1 VTKKNKGSGARKGP
15 RKPKASRP
23 GKALAKFRDGF
34 PAPAVADPHAA
45 REAQRYENPIPSR
58 EAILALLEERGEL
71 MLAED
76 IARALRLFTE
86 YEINALDKRL
96 GAMVRDGQL
105 LRNRRNGY
113 APAQKLSLIPGR
125 VIANAEGYGF
135 LRPDEGGDDL
145 YLSPSQMRSVLHGD
159 RVLASVVGID
169 RRGRRQGA
177 IVEVLERRSPR
188 LVGRVVV
195 ENGVTLVEPDDR
207 RLHQNIMIPAGRDA
221 GARSGEIVVA
231 EITDPPTPH
240 RGPMGTI
247 RAVLGERL
255 QPSLV
260 VEMAIA
266 SHDLP
271 HEWPPQVIRQAEEVE
286 PKVTAAERQGKV
298 DIRNLPLVTID
309 GEDARDFDDAVY
321 AEPLKQGGFRLI
333 VAIADVS
340 HYVPEGTAL
349 DAEAYER
356 STSTYFPGF
365 VVPML
370 PETLSNGI
378 CSLNPRVDRLCM
390 VCDMEV
396 DAEGEVQHS
405 KFYEAV
411 MYSHARLTYTKVWQA
426 VGEHNAAVREEIADV
441 LPQVE
446 NLHKLY
452 KAMAKARKRRGAIDF
467 ETPEV
472 KFRLTPSGDVM
483 AMGASDRNDAHK
495 LIEECM
501 IAANVQAAK
510 FLSKRKIP
518 ALYRVHAPPPV
529 EKYEDLLQFLREFK
543 LKLPPN
549 DEVTPAD
556 FSALLK
562 KVHDRPEAELIQ
574 SVLLRAQSMAVYLP
588 ANNGHFGL
596 ALEAYAHFTSP
607 IRRYPDL
614 LVHRAIRYALT
625 KGKPADYVYSEA
637 QMEKM
642 AVHCSQRERRA
653 EEAERDVDERFKCAW
668 MEKHVGE
675 EFAGTITGVTSF
687 GLFVELAAS
696 RVSGLVHVSQL
707 PNDYYKFDPVRHLL
721 AGERTGARYRLGDY
735 VSVQVL
741 RASMEDRKIDFRLKA
756 RLESLPKPAPAPV
769 APAPAAPASTV
780 AQVGKAIGRVVK
792 KVAEKLAGKK
802 AAAKPAVEKA
812 PVTKTPAPV
821 AAKPAAAKAPASR
834 APAAKVPASKPVA
847 AKPHAAKPQATKA
860 QQAAKPAPA
869 KPVVAAKPPAKPHQ
883 PAQSASKQP
892 AAKSALTTKKRPE
905 VASAASVT
913 DHPLPALPPLPAVK
927 KAAGAKPAATKAAVK
942 APAKKAAPSQAP
954 AKKAAAKKP
963 AAPAAVAR
971 QAPAK
976 KVAAK
981 KAPAKKAAVKK
992 AAPRTNKG
1000 KS

>member
-1 VTKKNKGSGARKGP
+1 MTKKQKGSGADRGP
-15 RKPKASRP
+15 RKPKAS
-23 GKALAKFRDGF
+23 
-34 PAPAVADPHAA
+34 PAVVDPHAD
-45 REAQRYENPIPSR
+45 REAQRYDQPIPSR

-71 MLAED
+71 LMPED
-76 IARALRLFTE
+76 IARSLRLFTD
-86 YEINALDKRL
+86 YEINALDRRL

-105 LRNRRNGY
+105 LRNRRGSY
-113 APAQKLSLIPGR
+113 APAEKLSLIPGR

-135 LRPDEGGDDL
+135 LRPDEGGEDL

-221 GARSGEIVVA
+221 GARSGEIVVV

-240 RGPMGTI
+240 RGPMGTV

-255 QPSLV
+255 EPSLV

-271 HEWPPQVIRQAEEVE
+271 HEWPAQVIRQAEEVE
-286 PKVTAAERQGKV
+286 PKVTSEERKGRV
-298 DIRNLPLVTID
+298 DIRKLPLVTID

-321 AEPLKQGGFRLI
+321 AEALKGGGFRLI

-340 HYVPEGTAL
+340 HYVPVGTPL
-349 DAEAYER
+349 DVEAYDR

-378 CSLNPRVDRLCM
+378 CSLNPKVDRLCM

-396 DAEGEVQHS
+396 DEEGEVVRS
-405 KFYEAV
+405 KFYDAV
-411 MYSHARLTYTKVWQA
+411 MYSHARLTYNKVWQA
-426 VGEHNAAVREEIADV
+426 VGERNADVRDEIADV

-446 NLHKLY
+446 TLHRLY
-452 KAMAKARKRRGAIDF
+452 KVMAKARKRRGAIDF

-472 KFRLTPSGDVM
+472 KFRLAPSGDVVS
-483 AMGASDRNDAHK
+483 MGASDRNDAHK

-501 IAANVQAAK
+501 IAANVQAARY
-510 FLSKRKIP
+510 LSKRKIP
-518 ALYRVHAPPPV
+518 ALYRVHAPPPA
-529 EKYEDLLQFLREFK
+529 EKYDDLLQFLREFK
-543 LKLPPN
+543 LKMPPA

-574 SVLLRAQSMAVYLP
+574 SVLLRAQSMAVYHP
-588 ANNGHFGL
+588 ENQGHFGL
-596 ALEAYAHFTSP
+596 ALDAYAHFTSP

-625 KGKPADYVYSEA
+625 KGKPADYTYSES
-637 QMEKM
+637 QMASM

-687 GLFVELAAS
+687 GLFVELSAS

-721 AGERTGARYRLGDY
+721 SGERTGASYRLGDY

-741 RASMEDRKIDFRLKA
+741 RASLEDRKIDFRLVA
-756 RLESLPKPAPAPV
+756 RLAALPKPPPPV
-769 APAPAAPASTV
+769 AAAPAPASRSGMAEA
-780 AQVGKAIGRVVK
+780 GKAFGRAAK
-792 KVAEKLAGKK
+792 KAVGRIFGKK
-802 AAAKPAVEKA
+802 
-812 PVTKTPAPV
+812 TKAPV
-821 AAKPAAAKAPASR
+821 AAEPVAEHHARPARQAAGETEGAGVARKRASHQGRDAAQPKDASRSRDVASSKDGGRSTAGNRSRGRQAGGNERPVSRKVDAPQNDAVKGRGTKTAQPAARQTGTRTAAKAAPVKS
-834 APAAKVPASKPVA
+834 APAKTAGKSARRRPRS
-847 AKPHAAKPQATKA
+847 KPQA
-860 QQAAKPAPA
+860 
-869 KPVVAAKPPAKPHQ
+869 
-883 PAQSASKQP
+883 
-892 AAKSALTTKKRPE
+892 
-905 VASAASVT
+905 
-913 DHPLPALPPLPAVK
+913 
-927 KAAGAKPAATKAAVK
+927 
-942 APAKKAAPSQAP
+942 
-954 AKKAAAKKP
+954 
-963 AAPAAVAR
+963 
-971 QAPAK
+971 
-976 KVAAK
+976 
-981 KAPAKKAAVKK
+981 
-992 AAPRTNKG
+992 
-1000 KS
+1000 

>member
-1 VTKKNKGSGARKGP
+1 MTKKQKGSGADRGP
-15 RKPKASRP
+15 RKPKAR
-23 GKALAKFRDGF
+23 
-34 PAPAVADPHAA
+34 PAVVDPHAD
-45 REAQRYENPIPSR
+45 REAQRYDQPIPSR
-58 EAILALLEERGEL
+58 EAILALLEDRGEL
-71 MLAED
+71 LMAED
-76 IARALRLFTE
+76 IARSLRLFTD
-86 YEINALDKRL
+86 YEINALDRRL

-105 LRNRRNGY
+105 LRNRRGSY
-113 APAQKLSLIPGR
+113 APAEKLSLIPGR

-135 LRPDEGGDDL
+135 LRPDEGGEDL

-221 GARSGEIVVA
+221 GARSGEIVVV

-271 HEWPPQVIRQAEEVE
+271 HEWPAQVIRQAEEVE
-286 PKVTAAERQGKV
+286 PKVTAEERKGRV
-298 DIRNLPLVTID
+298 DIRKLPLVTID

-321 AEPLKQGGFRLI
+321 AEALKGGGFRLI

-340 HYVPEGTAL
+340 HYVPVGTPL
-349 DAEAYER
+349 DVEAYDR

-378 CSLNPRVDRLCM
+378 CSLNPKVDRLCM
-390 VCDMEV
+390 VCDMEI
-396 DAEGEVQHS
+396 DEEGEVVRS
-405 KFYEAV
+405 KFYDAV
-411 MYSHARLTYTKVWQA
+411 MYSHARLTYNKVWQA
-426 VGEHNAAVREEIADV
+426 VGERNADVRDEIADV

-446 NLHKLY
+446 TLHRLY

-472 KFRLTPSGDVM
+472 KFRLAPSGDVVS
-483 AMGASDRNDAHK
+483 MGASDRNDAHK

-501 IAANVQAAK
+501 IAANVQAARY
-510 FLSKRKIP
+510 LSKRKIP
-518 ALYRVHAPPPV
+518 ALYRVHAPPPA
-529 EKYEDLLQFLREFK
+529 EKYDDLLQFLREFK
-543 LKLPPN
+543 LKMPPA

-574 SVLLRAQSMAVYLP
+574 SVLLRAQSMAVYHP
-588 ANNGHFGL
+588 ENQGHFGL
-596 ALEAYAHFTSP
+596 ALDAYAHFTSP

-625 KGKPADYVYSEA
+625 KGKPADYTYSEG
-637 QMEKM
+637 QMASM

-687 GLFVELAAS
+687 GLFVELSAS

-721 AGERTGARYRLGDY
+721 SGERTGASYRLGDY

-741 RASMEDRKIDFRLKA
+741 RASLEDRKIDFRLVA
-756 RLESLPKPAPAPV
+756 RLAALPKPPPPV
-769 APAPAAPASTV
+769 VAAPAPASRSGMAEA
-780 AQVGKAIGRVVK
+780 GKAFGRAAK
-792 KVAEKLAGKK
+792 KAVGRIFGKK
-802 AAAKPAVEKA
+802 
-812 PVTKTPAPV
+812 TKAPV
-821 AAKPAAAKAPASR
+821 AAEPVAEHHARPARQAVGEIEGAGVARKRASHQGRDVVPSKDGARSGGGNRSRGRQGAESERPASR
-834 APAAKVPASKPVA
+834 KGDAPRNDVVKGRGTKSPQPAAKQA
-847 AKPHAAKPQATKA
+847 ATKT
-860 QQAAKPAPA
+860 AAKPAPVKSA
-869 KPVVAAKPPAKPHQ
+869 PAKT
-883 PAQSASKQP
+883 
-892 AAKSALTTKKRPE
+892 AAKSARRRPR
-905 VASAASVT
+905 S
-913 DHPLPALPPLPAVK
+913 
-927 KAAGAKPAATKAAVK
+927 KP
-942 APAKKAAPSQAP
+942 QA
-954 AKKAAAKKP
+954 
-963 AAPAAVAR
+963 
-971 QAPAK
+971 
-976 KVAAK
+976 
-981 KAPAKKAAVKK
+981 
-992 AAPRTNKG
+992 
-1000 KS
+1000 

>member
-1 VTKKNKGSGARKGP
+1 VTKKNKGSGADRGP

-23 GKALAKFRDGF
+23 GKALAKYADRL
-34 PAPAVADPHAA
+34 PQSVVDPHAE
-45 REAQRYENPIPSR
+45 REAQRYDQPIPSR
-58 EAILALLEERGEL
+58 EAILALLDERGEL
-71 MLAED
+71 LSDID
-76 IARALRLFTE
+76 IARALRLFTD
-86 YEINALDKRL
+86 YEINALGKRL

-105 LRNRRNGY
+105 LRNRKGDY

-135 LRPDEGGDDL
+135 LRPDEGGEDL

-188 LVGRVVV
+188 LVGRVVI

-207 RLHQNIMIPAGRDA
+207 RLHQNIMIPAGRES
-221 GARSGEIVVA
+221 GARSGEIVVV

-240 RGPMGTI
+240 RGPMGTV

-271 HEWPPQVIRQAEEVE
+271 HEFPVQVIRQAEEIE
-286 PKVTAAERQGKV
+286 PKVTAEERKGRTDLRK
-298 DIRNLPLVTID
+298 LPLVTID
-309 GEDARDFDDAVY
+309 GEDARDFDDAVF
-321 AEPLKQGGFRLI
+321 AEPLKGGGFRLV

-340 HYVPEGTAL
+340 HYVPVGTPLDVEG
-349 DAEAYER
+349 YER

-370 PETLSNGI
+370 PETVSNGI
-378 CSLNPRVDRLCM
+378 CSLMPKVERLCM
-390 VCDMEV
+390 VCDMEI
-396 DAEGEVQHS
+396 DEEGEVTRS
-405 KFYEAV
+405 KFYDAV
-411 MYSHARLTYTKVWQA
+411 MFSHARLTYNKVWQA
-426 VGEHNAAVREEIADV
+426 VGERNADVRDEIADV
-441 LPQVE
+441 LPHVE

-452 KAMAKARKRRGAIDF
+452 KVMAKARKRRGAIDF

-472 KFRLTPSGDVM
+472 KFRLGAGGDVVS
-483 AMGASDRNDAHK
+483 MGASDRNDAHK
-495 LIEECM
+495 MIEECM
-501 IAANVQAAK
+501 IAANVQAAR
-510 FLSKRKIP
+510 FLTKRKIP

-529 EKYEDLLQFLREFK
+529 EKYEDLLRFLKEFK
-543 LKLPPN
+543 LKMPPQ

-562 KVHDRPEAELIQ
+562 RVHDRPEAELIQ
-574 SVLLRAQSMAVYLP
+574 SVLLRAQSMAIYHP
-588 ANNGHFGL
+588 ENQGHFGL
-596 ALEAYAHFTSP
+596 ALDAYAHFTSP

-625 KGKPADYVYSEA
+625 KGKPSDYVYSET
-637 QMEKM
+637 QMAAM

-707 PNDYYKFDPVRHLL
+707 PNDYYKFDPIRHLL
-721 AGERTGARYRLGDY
+721 SGERTGANYRLGDY

-741 RASMEDRKIDFRLKA
+741 RASLEDRKIDFRFVA
-756 RLESLPKPAPAPV
+756 RLAQLPKPAPAPV
-769 APAPAAPASTV
+769 AAPAPAARSSGMAE
-780 AQVGKAIGRVVK
+780 AGKAIGRAAK
-792 KVAEKLAGKK
+792 KAVDRIFGKK
-802 AAAKPAVEKA
+802 TKAVVAVEEPAKHHARPARDAATDFEAASAARKRSSSKA
-812 PVTKTPAPV
+812 SGEQAPAAGRGPRRQEAPVQESRGSSQRRGSRQDDSRRAPAPAPVKQQAARKSAQAEPAPATKKTTAKKTAVTKTAATPAP
-821 AAKPAAAKAPASR
+821 AQRAPAKAPAKR
-834 APAAKVPASKPVA
+834 APRKPRS
-847 AKPHAAKPQATKA
+847 KPQA
-860 QQAAKPAPA
+860 
-869 KPVVAAKPPAKPHQ
+869 
-883 PAQSASKQP
+883 
-892 AAKSALTTKKRPE
+892 
-905 VASAASVT
+905 
-913 DHPLPALPPLPAVK
+913 
-927 KAAGAKPAATKAAVK
+927 
-942 APAKKAAPSQAP
+942 
-954 AKKAAAKKP
+954 
-963 AAPAAVAR
+963 
-971 QAPAK
+971 
-976 KVAAK
+976 
-981 KAPAKKAAVKK
+981 
-992 AAPRTNKG
+992 
-1000 KS
+1000 

>member
-1 VTKKNKGSGARKGP
+1 VTKKNRRFGARKGP
-15 RKPKASRP
+15 RKSKATQP
-23 GKALAKFRDGF
+23 TKALAKYADRL
-34 PAPAVADPHAA
+34 PPAVVDPHAE
-45 REAQRYENPIPSR
+45 REAKRYDQPIPSR
-58 EAILALLEERGEL
+58 EAILALLEQRGEPL
-71 MLAED
+71 FADDLARE
-76 IARALRLFTE
+76 LRLSSD
-86 YEINALDKRL
+86 YEINALGKRL
-96 GAMVRDGQL
+96 AAMIRDGQL
-105 LRNRRNGY
+105 LRNRRGGY

-145 YLSPSQMRSVLHGD
+145 YLSPSQMRIVLHGD

-169 RRGRRQGA
+169 RRGRKQGA

-188 LVGRVVV
+188 LVGRVVI

-207 RLHQNIMIPAGRDA
+207 RLHQNILIPAGRDA
-221 GARSGEIVVA
+221 GARSGEIVVV
-231 EITDPPTPH
+231 EITEQPTPH
-240 RGPMGTI
+240 RGPLGTI

-271 HEWPPQVIRQAEEVE
+271 HEWPAQVIRQAEEVE
-286 PKVTAAERQGKV
+286 PNVTEAERKGRV
-298 DIRNLPLVTID
+298 DLRSLPLVTID
-309 GEDARDFDDAVY
+309 GEDARDFDDAVS
-321 AEPLKQGGFRLI
+321 AEPLKGGGYRLI

-340 HYVPEGTAL
+340 HYVPVDTAL

-396 DAEGEVQHS
+396 DEHGEVQRS
-405 KFYEAV
+405 RFYEAV
-411 MYSHARLTYTKVWQA
+411 MHSHARLTYNKVWQA
-426 VGEHNAAVREEIADV
+426 VGEHNADVRDEIAHV

-446 NLHKLY
+446 HLHRLY
-452 KAMAKARKRRGAIDF
+452 KCMAKARKRRGAIDF

-472 KFRLTPSGDVM
+472 KFRLAPSGDVV
-483 AMGASDRNDAHK
+483 AMGATDRNDAHK

-501 IAANVQAAK
+501 IAANVQAAR
-510 FLSKRKIP
+510 FLTKHRIP
-518 ALYRVHAPPPV
+518 ALYRVHAPPPA

-543 LKLPPN
+543 LRLPPA

-574 SVLLRAQSMAVYLP
+574 SVLLRAQSMAVYHP
-588 ANNGHFGL
+588 ENQGHFGL
-596 ALEAYAHFTSP
+596 ALDAYAHFTSP

-625 KGKPADYVYSEA
+625 RGKPSDYVYSEA
-637 QMEKM
+637 RMASM

-721 AGERTGARYRLGDY
+721 SGERTGGRYRLGDY

-741 RASMEDRKIDFRLKA
+741 RASLEDRKIDFRLVA
-756 RLESLPKPAPAPV
+756 RLDALPKPVLPRHAPPV
-769 APAPAAPASTV
+769 VQSVGTPQEAERVLGADARKVAEALSPRPAAPEDGAHVARTARDTAPAVPASGERKKSTAKVV
-780 AQVGKAIGRVVK
+780 ARKTAARKAAARPPAKATPKAPARKTASGSRSSSAKSASKAVTKAPVPRAAAK
-792 KVAEKLAGKK
+792 AATAKTAARPQPASK
-802 AAAKPAVEKA
+802 AAAKKTSARKTATAKTAARKA
-812 PVTKTPAPV
+812 
-821 AAKPAAAKAPASR
+821 AAKTVVAKTAARAAKAPAVR
-834 APAAKVPASKPVA
+834 TPAVAKKVAARKVAAKAPAATRKTAS
-847 AKPHAAKPQATKA
+847 
-860 QQAAKPAPA
+860 
-869 KPVVAAKPPAKPHQ
+869 
-883 PAQSASKQP
+883 S
-892 AAKSALTTKKRPE
+892 
-905 VASAASVT
+905 
-913 DHPLPALPPLPAVK
+913 
-927 KAAGAKPAATKAAVK
+927 
-942 APAKKAAPSQAP
+942 
-954 AKKAAAKKP
+954 KAAAKK
-963 AAPAAVAR
+963 AARPSR
-971 QAPAK
+971 S
-976 KVAAK
+976 
-981 KAPAKKAAVKK
+981 KA
-992 AAPRTNKG
+992 
-1000 KS
+1000 

>member
-23 GKALAKFRDGF
+23 GKALAKFRDRIPG
-34 PAPAVADPHAA
+34 PAVADPHAA

-76 IARALRLFTE
+76 IARALRLFTDDQ
-86 YEINALDKRL
+86 INALDKRL

-113 APAQKLSLIPGR
+113 APAQKLNLIPGR

-207 RLHQNIMIPAGRDA
+207 RLHQNIMIPTGQDA
-221 GARSGEIVVA
+221 GARSGEIVVV

-240 RGPMGTI
+240 RGPLGAI
-247 RAVLGERL
+247 RAVLGARL

-286 PKVTAAERQGKV
+286 PKVTAAERKGKV

-321 AEPLKQGGFRLI
+321 AEQLRNGGFRLI

-340 HYVPEGTAL
+340 HYVPVGTAL

-378 CSLNPRVDRLCM
+378 CSLNPKVDRLCM

-426 VGEHNAAVREEIADV
+426 VGERDPAVREEIADV

-446 NLHKLY
+446 TLHRLY

-483 AMGASDRNDAHK
+483 AMGATDRNDAHK

-543 LKLPPN
+543 LRLPPN

-588 ANNGHFGL
+588 SNDGHFGL
-596 ALEAYAHFTSP
+596 ALDAYAHFTSP

-625 KGKPADYVYSEA
+625 KGKPADYEYTEG

-721 AGERTGARYRLGDY
+721 AGERTGERYRLGDY

-756 RLESLPKPAPAPV
+756 RLQSLPQPVLPPPV
-769 APAPAAPASTV
+769 APPPVMPVGTV
-780 AQVGKAIGRVVK
+780 AQVGRAFGRVVK
-792 KVAEKLAGKK
+792 KVAEKLTGKK
-802 AAAKPAVEKA
+802 APATKAPVAKAPPAKAAASKAPLTPAAKAAQAKPA
-812 PVTKTPAPV
+812 PVKTPAP
-821 AAKPAAAKAPASR
+821 KSPAPKAPAAKAPAQR
-834 APAAKVPASKPVA
+834 GHVAPAPAAKAP
-847 AKPHAAKPQATKA
+847 ATKPPS
-860 QQAAKPAPA
+860 QKPAPSKA
-869 KPVVAAKPPAKPHQ
+869 APTRKQATVAAGTP
-883 PAQSASKQP
+883 
-892 AAKSALTTKKRPE
+892 
-905 VASAASVT
+905 VG
-913 DHPLPALPPLPAVK
+913 DHALPALPPLPAVK
-927 KAAGAKPAATKAAVK
+927 KAAAK
-942 APAKKAAPSQAP
+942 APAKKAAPAKPAATKAVKKGTANAAP
-954 AKKAAAKKP
+954 AKKAAA
-963 AAPAAVAR
+963 
-971 QAPAK
+971 
-976 KVAAK
+976 
-981 KAPAKKAAVKK
+981 KK

-1000 KS
+1000 KQ

>member
-1 VTKKNKGSGARKGP
+1 MAKYRD
-15 RKPKASRP
+15 RIP
-23 GKALAKFRDGF
+23 G
-34 PAPAVADPHAA
+34 PAVADPHAA

-58 EAILALLEERGEL
+58 EAILAMMEERGEI
-71 MLAED
+71 MSAED
-76 IARALRLFTE
+76 IARGLRLFTDDQ
-86 YEINALDKRL
+86 INALDKRL

-105 LRNRRNGY
+105 LRNRRNAY

-221 GARSGEIVVA
+221 GARSGEIVVV
-231 EITDPPTPH
+231 EITEPPTPH
-240 RGPMGTI
+240 RGPLGTI

-271 HEWPPQVIRQAEEVE
+271 HEWPPQVVRQAEEVE
-286 PKVTAAERQGKV
+286 PKVTAAERKGKV
-298 DIRNLPLVTID
+298 DIRHLPLVTID

-321 AEPLKQGGFRLI
+321 AEPLKHGGFRLI

-340 HYVPEGTAL
+340 HYVPVGTPL

-378 CSLNPRVDRLCM
+378 CSLNPKVDRLCM

-396 DAEGEVQHS
+396 DAEGEVQHA

-426 VGEHNAAVREEIADV
+426 VGERNADVREEIADV

-472 KFRLTPSGDVM
+472 KFRLTPSGDVI
-483 AMGASDRNDAHK
+483 AMGATDRNDAHK

-543 LKLPPN
+543 LRLPPN

-588 ANNGHFGL
+588 TNDGHFGL
-596 ALEAYAHFTSP
+596 ALDAYAHFTSP

-625 KGKPADYVYSEA
+625 KGKPADYEYTEG

-721 AGERTGARYRLGDY
+721 AGERTGAAYRLGDY

-756 RLESLPKPAPAPV
+756 RLESLPKV
-769 APAPAAPASTV
+769 APPPAIAPPPVMPVGTMAE
-780 AQVGKAIGRVVK
+780 VGKALGRVVK

-802 AAAKPAVEKA
+802 PAPKVPATEAVPVKASEPTKLKVARSLPVAPPQATRPAAAKPAVAKKA
-812 PVTKTPAPV
+812 PVATAQPTTAKKRPMVAKPPVVADHPLPTLPPLPAAKPAVPAKPAAKKAV
-821 AAKPAAAKAPASR
+821 AKKAAATKPAAAK
-834 APAAKVPASKPVA
+834 
-847 AKPHAAKPQATKA
+847 
-860 QQAAKPAPA
+860 
-869 KPVVAAKPPAKPHQ
+869 
-883 PAQSASKQP
+883 
-892 AAKSALTTKKRPE
+892 
-905 VASAASVT
+905 
-913 DHPLPALPPLPAVK
+913 PAVAK
-927 KAAGAKPAATKAAVK
+927 KAAGNHPSAKNAPTKTASSNKPATKKVAASKAAVK
-942 APAKKAAPSQAP
+942 KVAPKKAA
-954 AKKAAAKKP
+954 
-963 AAPAAVAR
+963 V
-971 QAPAK
+971 K
-976 KVAAK
+976 KVAA
-981 KAPAKKAAVKK
+981 KK

-1000 KS
+1000 KP

>member
-1 VTKKNKGSGARKGP
+1 VTKTKKGSGTDHGP

-23 GKALAKFRDGF
+23 GKAPAKFGDRQ
-34 PAPAVADPHAA
+34 PAAAVVDPHAD
-45 REAQRYENPIPSR
+45 REAQRYDQPIPSR

-71 MLAED
+71 LMAED
-76 IARALRLFTE
+76 IARALRLSTD
-86 YEINALDKRL
+86 YEINALDRRL

-105 LRNRRNGY
+105 LRNRRGSY
-113 APAQKLSLIPGR
+113 APAEKLSLIPGR

-135 LRPDEGGDDL
+135 LRPDEGGEDL

-207 RLHQNIMIPAGRDA
+207 RLHQNIMIPSGRDA
-221 GARSGEIVVA
+221 GARSGEIVVV
-231 EITDPPTPH
+231 EITDPPTQH

-255 QPSLV
+255 EPSLV

-271 HEWPPQVIRQAEEVE
+271 HEWPAQVVRQAEEVE
-286 PKVTAAERQGKV
+286 PKVTAEERAGRT
-298 DIRNLPLVTID
+298 DIRKLPLVTID

-321 AEPLKQGGFRLI
+321 AEALKGGGFRLI

-340 HYVPEGTAL
+340 HYVPVGTSL
-349 DAEAYER
+349 DVEAYDR

-378 CSLNPRVDRLCM
+378 CSLNPKVDRLCM
-390 VCDMEV
+390 VCDMEI
-396 DAEGEVQHS
+396 DEEGEVVRS
-405 KFYEAV
+405 KFYDAV
-411 MYSHARLTYTKVWQA
+411 MYSHARLTYNKVWAA
-426 VGEHNAAVREEIADV
+426 VGERNADVRDEIAGV

-446 NLHKLY
+446 TLHKLY
-452 KAMAKARKRRGAIDF
+452 KVMAKARKRRGAIDF

-472 KFRLTPSGDVM
+472 KFRLAPSGDVVS
-483 AMGASDRNDAHK
+483 MGATDRNDAHK

-501 IAANVQAAK
+501 IAANVQAARY
-510 FLSKRKIP
+510 LSKRKVP
-518 ALYRVHAPPPV
+518 ALYRVHAPPPA

-543 LKLPPN
+543 LKMPPV

-562 KVHDRPEAELIQ
+562 KVHDRPEASLIQ
-574 SVLLRAQSMAVYLP
+574 SVLLRAQSMAVYHP
-588 ANNGHFGL
+588 ENQGHFGL
-596 ALEAYAHFTSP
+596 ALDAYAHFTSP

-625 KGKPADYVYSEA
+625 KGKPADYMYSEA
-637 QMEKM
+637 QMASM

-696 RVSGLVHVSQL
+696 HVSGLVHVSQL

-721 AGERTGARYRLGDY
+721 SGERTGVSYRLGDY

-741 RASMEDRKIDFRLKA
+741 RASLEDRKIDFRLVA
-756 RLESLPKPAPAPV
+756 RLAALPKPLPQVV
-769 APAPAAPASTV
+769 APPRAPRSGMAEA
-780 AQVGKAIGRVVK
+780 GKAFGR
-792 KVAEKLAGKK
+792 
-802 AAAKPAVEKA
+802 
-812 PVTKTPAPV
+812 
-821 AAKPAAAKAPASR
+821 
-834 APAAKVPASKPVA
+834 
-847 AKPHAAKPQATKA
+847 
-860 QQAAKPAPA
+860 
-869 KPVVAAKPPAKPHQ
+869 
-883 PAQSASKQP
+883 
-892 AAKSALTTKKRPE
+892 
-905 VASAASVT
+905 
-913 DHPLPALPPLPAVK
+913 
-927 KAAGAKPAATKAAVK
+927 
-942 APAKKAAPSQAP
+942 
-954 AKKAAAKKP
+954 
-963 AAPAAVAR
+963 
-971 QAPAK
+971 
-976 KVAAK
+976 AAK
-981 KAPAKKAAVKK
+981 KAVGRIFGKKTKAEVAVEPEHRARPARHAAPETEATPFARKRASHPKEGRAVENERPASGRRGAATDAGATGARNNASRSRNAPSSDTSGRDTSARNTSNRNASNRNTSNRDNATKNAAAKKAAVTK
-992 AAPRTNKG
+992 APANTAPAKHAPAKTAAKNAPRKPRS
-1000 KS
+1000 KPQA

>member
-1 VTKKNKGSGARKGP
+1 MTKKKKGSGAEHGP

-23 GKALAKFRDGF
+23 GKALAKYADRM
-34 PAPAVADPHAA
+34 PAAVDPHAE
-45 REAQRYENPIPSR
+45 REAQRYDQPIPSR

-71 MLAED
+71 LMAED
-76 IARALRLFTE
+76 IARALRLFTD
-86 YEINALDKRL
+86 YEINALGKRL
-96 GAMVRDGQL
+96 GAMIRDGQL
-105 LRNRRNGY
+105 LRNRRGGY

-240 RGPMGTI
+240 RGPLGTI

-255 QPSLV
+255 EPSLV

-271 HEWPPQVIRQAEEVE
+271 HEWPTQVVRQAEEVE
-286 PKVTAAERQGKV
+286 PKVTSDERKGRV
-298 DIRNLPLVTID
+298 DIRKLPLVTID

-321 AEPLKQGGFRLI
+321 AEALKGGGFRLI

-340 HYVPEGTAL
+340 HYVPVGTPL
-349 DAEAYER
+349 DVEAYDR

-378 CSLNPRVDRLCM
+378 CSLNPKVDRLCM
-390 VCDMEV
+390 VCDMEI
-396 DAEGEVQHS
+396 DEEGEVQRA
-405 KFYEAV
+405 KFYDAV
-411 MYSHARLTYTKVWQA
+411 MYSHARLTYNKVWQA
-426 VGEHNAAVREEIADV
+426 VGERNADVRHEIADV

-446 NLHKLY
+446 TLHRLY
-452 KAMAKARKRRGAIDF
+452 KVMAKARKRRGAIDF

-472 KFRLTPSGDVM
+472 KFRLAPSGDVVS
-483 AMGASDRNDAHK
+483 MGASDRNDAHK

-518 ALYRVHAPPPV
+518 ALYRVHAPPPA

-543 LKLPPN
+543 LKMPPA

-574 SVLLRAQSMAVYLP
+574 SVLLRAQSMAVYHP
-588 ANNGHFGL
+588 ENQGHFGL
-596 ALEAYAHFTSP
+596 ALDAYAHFTSP

-625 KGKPADYVYSEA
+625 KGKPADYTYSES
-637 QMEKM
+637 QMASM

-707 PNDYYKFDPVRHLL
+707 PNDYYKFDPTRHLL
-721 AGERTGARYRLGDY
+721 SGERTGESYRLGDY

-741 RASMEDRKIDFRLKA
+741 RASLEDRKIDFRLVA
-756 RLESLPKPAPAPV
+756 RLAALPKPPPPVSTLPARAPRSGMAE
-769 APAPAAPASTV
+769 A
-780 AQVGKAIGRVVK
+780 GMAIGRAAK
-792 KVAEKLAGKK
+792 KAVGRIFGSRTKK
-802 AAAKPAVEKA
+802 AAEPVEA
-812 PVTKTPAPV
+812 PVRATRPV
-821 AAKPAAAKAPASR
+821 AESE
-834 APAAKVPASKPVA
+834 
-847 AKPHAAKPQATKA
+847 T
-860 QQAAKPAPA
+860 
-869 KPVVAAKPPAKPHQ
+869 
-883 PAQSASKQP
+883 
-892 AAKSALTTKKRPE
+892 
-905 VASAASVT
+905 
-913 DHPLPALPPLPAVK
+913 
-927 KAAGAKPAATKAAVK
+927 
-942 APAKKAAPSQAP
+942 AAPSQRRGSGRHGGQSGGYEQPRGRGGSKASAEPSKRGRASNEDTPSRGRGPAKTAPRKSTVTETPAKTAP
-954 AKKAAAKKP
+954 AKRTATKSATKG
-963 AAPAAVAR
+963 
-971 QAPAK
+971 
-976 KVAAK
+976 
-981 KAPAKKAAVKK
+981 
-992 AAPRTNKG
+992 APRKPRS
-1000 KS
+1000 KPQA